1 MVWDETS
8 KKSIENCIRTL
19 DYAVVKKN
27 GDEET
32 GYEFEY
38 HGYGLVNA
46 CAAVDYALSYTPVDT
61 DGDGIS
67 DKGEE
72 VEGTYFDN
80 SDSDFDGLSDYD
92 EIFVH
97 GTDPMNSDTDGDE
110 LEDGDEITYG
120 TEPLD
125 PDTDNDG
132 LLDGEEIDEGTDPL
146 DSDTDNDYLLDGWEV
161 THSYQGVDF
170 DPTISSDGHTDHDS
184 DGLSTGVEVNLWGT
198 NWLNPDCDNDG
209 FSDGLEIIIG
219 SDPLSASSTPENQD
233 SDGDGLT
240 DWEEYTGSCNEDYNY
255 ESTDWLSV
263 DTDGDGWSD
272 WLELHWRFGA
282 TDPNDPNSCP
292 PGGGFMP

>member
-1 MVWDETS
+1 MNEDGDYLDAG
-8 KKSIENCIRTL
+8 ENHGYITDPTEADIDNDDL
-19 DYAVVKKN
+19 NDYEEIFGVYDMNGN
-27 GDEET
+27 GDYLDEVDN
-32 GYEFEY
+32 
-38 HGYGLVNA
+38 HGY
-46 CAAVDYALSYTPVDT
+46 
-61 DGDGIS
+61 I
-67 DKGEE
+67 
-72 VEGTYFDN
+72 
-80 SDSDFDGLSDYD
+80 
-92 EIFVH
+92 
-97 GTDPMNSDTDGDE
+97 TDPFDSDTDN
-110 LEDGDEITYG
+110 DGLKDGLEITDHY
-120 TEPLD
+120 TNPLN

-132 LLDGEEIDEGTDPL
+132 LIDGWEITRYQTDPL

-170 DPTISSDGHTDHDS
+170 EPTNPSDGNTDHDS

-219 SDPLSASSTPENQD
+219 SDPLSASSTPETQD